1 MTKKPTPLGLGM
13 NRLRLATTLAATLL
27 VSASACTSAKH
38 APMIPASQLEAD
50 AKNAPPST
58 PADQPTPA
66 TTTTEPPVAAPP
78 AVVMGPISVTAAQ
91 PEKVAVKVLDAGA
104 KSGRRALTF
113 NVKAGDK
120 QKVNYVLNAAFSAP
134 GGEVTTFPTTVFS
147 GETEIRAV
155 TGKNINYRFVSTS
168 VDVRTTPN
176 QVKAA
181 ETLRQQ
187 MQVLK
192 GLVINGT
199 VDTTGL
205 MGPTE
210 YSLPNAPEAARN
222 VLQEM
227 LAMFPIWMLVPSAPM
242 GNGATWQVTRPFT
255 TNGISLTVTYDC
267 KLALVGGK
275 TKITATAKVTAPSQD
290 LGQGATMTDVTGSGT
305 FVVDFDNTRLYGKQ
319 AANFEPSFTLKQDS
333 QSAQVGMSFAPEFE
347 LPTP

>member
-1 MTKKPTPLGLGM
+1 M
-13 NRLRLATTLAATLL
+13 NRLRLATILAASLF

-50 AKNAPPST
+50 AKNA
-58 PADQPTPA
+58 QPTNPDGKPTPPTTKPDPA
-66 TTTTEPPVAAPP
+66 VAEPPP
-78 AVVMGPISVTAAQ
+78 VVMGPISVTVAQ

-104 KSGRRALTF
+104 KTGRRDLTF
-113 NVKAGDK
+113 KVKAGDK

-134 GGEVTTFPTTVFS
+134 GGEVTTFPTTVFT
-147 GETEIRAV
+147 GESEIRAV
-155 TGKNINYRFVSTS
+155 TGKSISYRFVASS

-176 QVKAA
+176 QAA
-181 ETLRQQ
+181 AAKDLRQQ

-192 GLVINGT
+192 GLTINGT

-210 YSLPNAPEAARN
+210 YSLPNAPDAARN

-227 LAMFPIWMLVPSAPM
+227 LAMFPMWMLVPSVPM

-267 KLALVGGK
+267 KLALVAGNA
-275 TKITATAKVTAPSQD
+275 KITATVKITAPSQD
-290 LGQGATMTDVTGSGT
+290 LGQGATMTDVTGTGSFT
-305 FVVDFDNTRLYGKQ
+305 VDLDNTHLYSKQ
-319 AANFEPSFTLKQDS
+319 AAKLDPSFTLKQDG

-347 LPTP
+347 LPTL

>member
-1 MTKKPTPLGLGM
+1 M
-13 NRLRLATTLAATLL
+13 NRLRLATTLAAALV

-50 AKNAPPST
+50 AKNAPPID
-58 PADQPTPA
+58 PADKPTTPTTVATKPA
-66 TTTTEPPVAAPP
+66 TEPPPVT
-78 AVVMGPISVTAAQ
+78 MGPISVTTES

-104 KSGRRALTF
+104 KAGRRDLTF
-113 NVKAGDK
+113 KVKAGDK

-134 GGEVTTFPTTVFS
+134 GGDVTTFPTTVFA

-155 TGKNINYRFVSTS
+155 TGKDISYRFVSTS
-168 VDVRTTPN
+168 VDVRAKPD
-176 QVKAA
+176 QAA
-181 ETLRQQ
+181 AAKDLRQQ

-205 MGPTE
+205 MGRTE
-210 YSLPNAPEAARN
+210 YSLPNAPDAARN

-242 GNGATWQVTRPFT
+242 GNGATWQVTRPFN
-255 TNGISLTVTYDC
+255 TNGISLTVTYNC
-267 KLALVGGK
+267 KLALAAGSA
-275 TKITATAKVTAPSQD
+275 KITATAKVTAPSQD
-290 LGQGATMTDVTGSGT
+290 LGQGATMTDVTGTGT
-305 FVVDFDNTRLYGKQ
+305 FAVDFDNTRLYGNQTAKLD
-319 AANFEPSFTLKQDS
+319 PSFTLKQDS